1 MPMPPIQLQ
10 QAPYFPPGWGD
21 VSTSPTVV
29 LADPGHALQLTS
41 AITTD
46 AIQLAP
52 AAQPTPVHHTTVATT
67 ANRPKAFTKALS
79 LFSAGLLLRL
89 LPNHTMANV
98 RPLLPTDWKPYA
110 RVALGVGAARQLNQ
124 ALGVTLP
131 PWASAIETVAIIH
144 PLVAGFSRK
153 AWTPLLLSMPLIAG
167 VAQGL
172 TWLGKKLAPPL
183 EENAHIPQSLTR
195 LVLSIGTGLLWLKG
209 YPQAMKALAKQ
220 PQLTKHLPES
230 LKTHME
236 SLAGTT
242 ATLMAGTCARGCS
255 QGLICLSE
263 LSELLSGLSFPF
275 LSARSQKEVTP
286 LARPMDNA
294 PYNGV

>member
-1 MPMPPIQLQ
+1 MPPLQLQ
-10 QAPYFPPGWGD
+10 QSPYFPPGWNTPAAPP
-21 VSTSPTVV
+21 VVWASHTPT
-29 LADPGHALQLTS
+29 LQLTS
-41 AITTD
+41 AITADTLTLPAPSTAKTD
-46 AIQLAP
+46 TPPSIRPAIP
-52 AAQPTPVHHTTVATT
+52 ALS
-67 ANRPKAFTKALS
+67 KALG
-79 LFSAGLLLRL
+79 LFGIGLLLRL
-89 LPNHTMANV
+89 LPNHTVPNA
-98 RPLLPTDWKPYA
+98 RPLLPADWKPYA
-110 RVALGVGAARQLNQ
+110 RVALGVGAARQINQ

-131 PWASAIETVAIIH
+131 PWASAIETVTIIH

-183 EENAHIPQSLTR
+183 EEKAHIPQSLTR
-195 LVLSIGTGLLWLKG
+195 LVLSIGAGLLWLKG

-230 LKTHME
+230 LKAHME

-275 LSARSQKEVTP
+275 FGARTQKQVTP